1 MEIIKTNKGGQKI
14 ILDGYMYTKKSTS
27 NSHIWW
33 TCVRRND
40 HCKGSLKTS
49 VTMDDYVKG
58 NEHNHDPRDT
68 TVTVVKLKVQ
78 LKELAKNT
86 REKPALLVA
95 QALENIPACSR
106 IEFGKEDAVKK
117 MIRRARAGRY
127 PPVPDDLEDLE
138 INGEWAETAGDN
150 PEQFLIYDSDRNA
163 DNRILVFASPSALRL
178 LVAAETWFI
187 DGNFAMAPRGFSQL
201 YVIRVAL
208 GSTAVSVVYALL
220 QNKSQQCYIDFFQAV
235 MDYCAEKELFPSPAT
250 VMCDFEKAVIRA
262 VEIVLGADVRI
273 QGCFYH
279 LTQATWRKI
288 QELGLTAKY
297 KTDED
302 FRIFCGEV
310 DGLAF
315 LPVDE
320 VKEGMEHLKRRIPD
334 GAQELVNYFDKTY
347 VNGTYRRAQPAHG
360 QEGIR
365 IQHVPPRY
373 PPQIWNVH
381 QATIIAEPRTNNQCE
396 GWNNRFFYLVG
407 FKHPSIW
414 TLIDALKK

>member
-1 MEIIKTNKGGQKI
+1 
-14 ILDGYMYTKKSTS
+14 
-27 NSHIWW
+27 
-33 TCVRRND
+33 
-40 HCKGSLKTS
+40 
-49 VTMDDYVKG
+49 
-58 NEHNHDPRDT
+58 
-68 TVTVVKLKVQ
+68 
-78 LKELAKNT
+78 
-86 REKPALLVA
+86 
-95 QALENIPACSR
+95 
-106 IEFGKEDAVKK
+106 
-117 MIRRARAGRY
+117 MIRRAIAGRY

-178 LVAAETWFI
+178 LAAAETWFI
-187 DGNFAMAPRGFSQL
+187 DGNFAMTPRGFSQL

-220 QNKSQQCYIDFFQAV
+220 QNKSQQCHTDFFQAV

-262 VEIVLGADVRI
+262 VEIVLGADVKI

-302 FRIFCGEV
+302 FRIFCGKV

-320 VKEGMEHLKRRIPD
+320 VKEGMEHLKRRIP
-334 GAQELVNYFDKTY
+334 GWCSRTCEL
-347 VNGTYRRAQPAHG
+347 
-360 QEGIR
+360 
-365 IQHVPPRY
+365 
-373 PPQIWNVH
+373 
-381 QATIIAEPRTNNQCE
+381 
-396 GWNNRFFYLVG
+396 L
-407 FKHPSIW
+407 
-414 TLIDALKK
+414 